1 MKYVTIY
8 LYFFVLE
15 EGKLESTDIKMKND
29 RNKRIRRMKKAIII
43 TGIML
48 VVIPIILC
56 IFLFVKMNKLQN
68 KLDSLLE
75 LKQSGEIIL
84 TQNEAGEDKF
94 VYVDSKVLTNSNT
107 IVEEPDIVKEE
118 KVVYLTFDDGPS
130 VYTDDIIDVLNSY
143 QVNGTFF
150 VVGKEDS
157 NSIELYEE
165 IINNGN
171 SLGIHTYSH
180 EFSNVY
186 SSVENFSNEILS
198 LKEVLYDSTG
208 VNINLFRFPG
218 GSSSPALYSY
228 GCEPKEFIEYLNS
241 EGYVYFDWNVSSGD
255 GAAKTLTTK
264 KIVSN
269 VLDGVEGKSVSVVLM
284 HDSPAKETTLEA
296 LPIII
301 DSLLKSGYE
310 IKPLTENVDPVQH
323 ISSEVN

>member
-56 IFLFVKMNKLQN
+56 IFLFVKMNKIQN

-157 NSIELYEE
+157 NSLELYEE

-310 IKPLTENVDPVQH
+310 IKPITENVDPVQH